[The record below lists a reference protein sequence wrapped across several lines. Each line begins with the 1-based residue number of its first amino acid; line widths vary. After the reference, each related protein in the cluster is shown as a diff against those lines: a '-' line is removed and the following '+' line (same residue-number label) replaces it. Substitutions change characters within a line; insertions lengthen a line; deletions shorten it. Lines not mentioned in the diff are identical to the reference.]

1 MYSVRSSPAP
11 EGDESEGGG
20 DGQHER
26 RTNEPNDIDGDR
38 RRFLYLGGTALGVG
52 SAGCLGRGTDDADDG
67 AASRPPPT
75 VTNASLSDTTVF
87 VGQPVEVTATVTNGG
102 ERKDT
107 LYAELRVDGMIVDTT
122 DVTLAAGETASV
134 TFTRSFDTPGEY
146 RMSVNDATG
155 GAVVV
160 ERRPAAFEIR
170 NASLSTGT
178 IRVGKPIEV
187 TATITNVGGQQG
199 TFTAE
204 LRVNGTIADTTDVT
218 LAAGASTSVTFTR
231 SFDTPGEYR
240 MSVNDATAGSVRV
253 ERPPAF
259 EVGNTLVDA
268 TRVTTDEDVTVVA
281 TVSNVG
287 GQEGTFTAELERDG
301 ETIATRAVT
310 VAAGERTTVRFL
322 VSFGERGAYAL
333 SVNGVAV
340 DTVYVVECSTVVDER
355 ITVASRSSRTYR
367 YRLKE
372 RAEMTVTV
380 TARSG
385 VKPTV
390 SVVGPSGE
398 PVIDG
403 VTGGSIHESFTAA
416 TAGTYR
422 IRVENDALLPL
433 RNGTW
438 DIEIEICTW

>member
-1 MYSVRSSPAP
+1 M
-11 EGDESEGGG
+11 
-20 DGQHER
+20 
-26 RTNEPNDIDGDR
+26 
-38 RRFLYLGGTALGVG
+38 
-52 SAGCLGRGTDDADDG
+52 
-67 AASRPPPT
+67 
-75 VTNASLSDTTVF
+75 
-87 VGQPVEVTATVTNGG
+87 
-102 ERKDT
+102 
-107 LYAELRVDGMIVDTT
+107 
-122 DVTLAAGETASV
+122 
-134 TFTRSFDTPGEY
+134 
-146 RMSVNDATG
+146 
-155 GAVVV
+155 
-160 ERRPAAFEIR
+160 
-170 NASLSTGT
+170 
-178 IRVGKPIEV
+178 
-187 TATITNVGGQQG
+187 
-199 TFTAE
+199 
-204 LRVNGTIADTTDVT
+204 
-218 LAAGASTSVTFTR
+218 
-231 SFDTPGEYR
+231 
-240 MSVNDATAGSVRV
+240 
-253 ERPPAF
+253 
-259 EVGNTLVDA
+259 DA
-268 TRVTTDEDVTVVA
+268 TRVTTGEDVTVVA

-310 VAAGERTTVRFL
+310 VAAGERTTVRFP

-340 DTVYVVECSTVVDER
+340 DTVYVVECSTVIDER

-422 IRVENDALLPL
+422 IRVGNDALLPL